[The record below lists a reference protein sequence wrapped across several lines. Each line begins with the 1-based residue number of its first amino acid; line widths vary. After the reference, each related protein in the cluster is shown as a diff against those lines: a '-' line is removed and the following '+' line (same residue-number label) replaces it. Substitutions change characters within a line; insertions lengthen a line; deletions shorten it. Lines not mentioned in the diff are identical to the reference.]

1 MKWSNC
7 SDGDAD
13 GAGAGAGADTGAGA
27 AVPGA
32 KVVTSASR
40 KSRKN
45 KELPEARG
53 GLATIPRT
61 VVPVARGSMSKPAC
75 SEGSEICYSFR
86 QLRRTSHEEFLVIF
100 SISRL

>member
-1 MKWSNC
+1 MKWSN
-7 SDGDAD
+7 GDAD
-13 GAGAGAGADTGAGA
+13 GAGAGADTGAGA

>member
-1 MKWSNC
+1 MKWSN
-7 SDGDAD
+7 GDAD

-53 GLATIPRT
+53 ELATIPRT
-61 VVPVARGSMSKPAC
+61 VVPVARGSMS
-75 SEGSEICYSFR
+75 
-86 QLRRTSHEEFLVIF
+86 QHE
-100 SISRL
+100 